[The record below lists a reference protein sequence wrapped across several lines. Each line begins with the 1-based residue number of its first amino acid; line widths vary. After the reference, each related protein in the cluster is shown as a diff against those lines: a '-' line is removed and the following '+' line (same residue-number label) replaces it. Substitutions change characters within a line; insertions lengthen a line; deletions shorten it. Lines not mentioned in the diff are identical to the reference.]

1 MSDQSVRIKVS
12 ADQVNEILKQLD
24 QGATLAAIARDL
36 DVTTASVYRA
46 LARAGKS
53 SRAFAR
59 TDLLALRREV
69 ETMAPRDAV
78 SILLDILESSLSEMA
93 PSKLAPLIRA
103 GFSPQQARILLILD
117 DANGAVSYSHILTR
131 LDNTGTS
138 ASEMSVHQ
146 QIFRMR
152 RKLKEIASTARIETV
167 WGEGL
172 MLTGE
177 LPSLWPASIKG

>member
-1 MSDQSVRIKVS
+1 
-12 ADQVNEILKQLD
+12 
-24 QGATLAAIARDL
+24 
-36 DVTTASVYRA
+36 
-46 LARAGKS
+46 
-53 SRAFAR
+53 
-59 TDLLALRREV
+59 
-69 ETMAPRDAV
+69 MAPRDAV

-117 DANGAVSYSHILTR
+117 DANGVVSYSQILTR

-167 WGEGL
+167 WGDGL

-177 LPSLWPASIKG
+177 LPSLGPASIKG

>member
-1 MSDQSVRIKVS
+1 MGKLEPWSSHGK
-12 ADQVNEILKQLD
+12 A
-24 QGATLAAIARDL
+24 GARLYA
-36 DVTTASVYRA
+36 
-46 LARAGKS
+46 
-53 SRAFAR
+53 
-59 TDLLALRREV
+59 RRELLIS
-69 ETMAPRDAV
+69 APQPV
-78 SILLDILESSLSEMA
+78 QLISA
-93 PSKLAPLIRA
+93 PQPVQLTWRIRA

-117 DANGAVSYSHILTR
+117 DAHGAVSYSQILTR

-146 QIFRMR
+146 QIFRIR

>member
-12 ADQVNEILKQLD
+12 ADQANEIARQITD
-24 QGATLAAIARDL
+24 GATVAAIARDL
-36 DVTTASVYRA
+36 DVHRASIHRA
-46 LARAGKS
+46 LVRAGKS
-53 SRAFAR
+53 IRAFNR
-59 TDLLALRREV
+59 TDLLALRREA
-69 ETMAPRDAV
+69 EQMAPRQAV
-78 SILLDILESSLSEMA
+78 SMLLDILESSFSEMA
-93 PSKLAPLIRA
+93 PSKIAPLIRA
-103 GFSPQQARILLILD
+103 GFSPQQARILCILA
-117 DANGAVSYSHILTR
+117 DAHGAVSYSQILTR

-146 QIFRMR
+146 QIFRIR